1 VSLQKQDQA
10 AMSKKDDILQA
21 ATRLLAAKGYKEAS
35 MAELAKTTGVAQG
48 TIFLP
53 FQ

>member
-1 VSLQKQDQA
+1 
-10 AMSKKDDILQA
+10 MSKKDDILQA